1 MSPIHFMIAAFSLY
15 VDFWCGV
22 GFMYGKVAHDQPLV
36 QMFMLWSVTRLPYM
50 FRRLLLEGRIGYNHG
65 L

>member
-22 GFMYGKVAHDQPLV
+22 GFMPRKVAHDQPLV
-36 QMFMLWSVTRLPYM
+36 NMFMLWSVESHTYAALPTSI
-50 FRRLLLEGRIGYNHG
+50 FLL
-65 L
+65 